1 MAEPAPVSEAAPPDG
16 PAAGPWPAAA
26 AFGAEGLTIGGLAA
40 EELAAR
46 FGTPL
51 VVIDVDDVRTRMR
64 AAGRAFSR
72 VAYAVKAFT
81 AHPMI
86 RLALEEGLDLLCAS
100 GGELEACL
108 RAGAPGER
116 LLLHGNAKTDHE
128 LELAVAAGVGLLI
141 ADGAHELERLDA
153 VARAMGRVQPVLLR
167 VIPEVEVD
175 THEAIAT
182 GHELS
187 KFGTPRAE
195 ATEAAVYATA
205 LPGIRLDGFHAHAGS
220 QVLDVVPYLRV
231 LDTLLDLSADV
242 ERAVGLRAE
251 VLDVGGGFGV
261 TYVDETP
268 LGLGAVA
275 DAMLARLRERVRFER
290 GPAPT
295 LLVEPG
301 RALVAN
307 AGCTL
312 YRVVGRKRVGG
323 RTLVAVDGGMSDN
336 LRPMLYDA
344 RFTVASASASASAS
358 ATAARPV
365 ERVTLVGRHC
375 ESGDVLVADA
385 ALPAATDVGDLV
397 ALAATGAYT
406 YSLASAYN
414 RIGRPAV
421 VAVDRGAVTPWLRRE
436 DPADLDRL
444 EVGAARVDAEA
455 TEPPPGVEVRPAR
468 PRDARSFAA
477 MWRDVVAEGRWVRT
491 EHADRST
498 GSYRRRFRR
507 SWSSEGAELVAVGD
521 GRVVGQLGVSRER
534 HPATRHVATLG
545 MAVAADRR
553 GLGVGSALLA
563 AAIRWARVVG
573 VRRLVLSVYPSNAS
587 AIALYRKFGFVEE
600 GRLSRQSRKAY
611 GYEDEILMAR
621 WVGEDE

>member
-1 MAEPAPVSEAAPPDG
+1 MAEPAPVGDPAPADG

-26 AFGAEGLTIGGLAA
+26 SFGAEGLTIGGLAA

-64 AAGRAFSR
+64 VAGRAFPR

-86 RLALEEGLDLLCAS
+86 RLALEEGLELLCAS

-108 RAGAPGER
+108 RAGAPGAR
-116 LLLHGNAKTDHE
+116 LLLHGNAKTDPE
-128 LELAVAAGVGLLI
+128 LELAVAAGVGLVI
-141 ADGAHELERLDA
+141 ADGPLELERLDA

-187 KFGTPRAE
+187 KFGTPLAG
-195 ATEAAVYATA
+195 ATEAAVHAAA
-205 LPGIRLDGFHAHAGS
+205 LPGIRLKGFHAHAGS

-242 ERAVGLRAE
+242 ERAAGLRAE

-261 TYVDETP
+261 TYVDEPP
-268 LGLGAVA
+268 LGLAAVA
-275 DAMLARLRERVRFER
+275 DAMRARLHERVRAER
-290 GPAPT
+290 SPAPT

-344 RFTVASASASASAS
+344 RFTAAS
-358 ATAARPV
+358 ATPGRPV
-365 ERVTLVGRHC
+365 ERATLVGRHC

-397 ALAATGAYT
+397 ALAATGAYA

-444 EVGAARVDAEA
+444 EVGAARVGAEA

-491 EHADRST
+491 ERADRSI

-507 SWSSEGAELVAVGD
+507 SWSSEGAELVAVED
-521 GRVVGQLGVSRER
+521 GRVIGQLGVSRER

-563 AAIRWARVVG
+563 AAIRWATAVG